1 MTGARSSVR
10 ILEAQRLR
18 IGTHP
23 SGAPGSRTQDTTR
36 LNASVTILRH
46 IELSSNR
53 AHSFGREFTPV
64 KTDTARPAGQ
74 LLAPD
79 MRETIGKRAR
89 LMAWSGLVAA
99 AIIAV
104 TAGFALW
111 QGRQTATDVSRQQLS
126 TLAALLSEQTHQT
139 LATADLVLRVWSEAA
154 GETDIASPGDI
165 RAKFGTRQ
173 NFDALIER
181 TRAIP
186 QIAAVTIVDING
198 EVVNSTR
205 SFPPP
210 AVSLKERESFLA
222 HMADPA
228 LALHLAAP
236 VLGQS
241 ASGGT
246 MALSRKIKNRSGA
259 VVGLAMAEIE
269 TGFLSTFYDKARADP
284 LVHVALFRRDGVLLA
299 SLPNNDDA
307 VALSPAGR
315 SVLFHDMPEA
325 AESIG
330 TLFVGTQIAGR
341 RDSEQGLILVQAVRD
356 YPLQISIAAPGE
368 LVFQYWKKRALLLG
382 SIVTFFVFM
391 ISLLTIWIAKL
402 LRQHGVVLS
411 ELAASEKTASDHMQE
426 LQLRDARE
434 SLLRRDAAMKS
445 RVTAFDAQLRSSL
458 DRLGRMIESVASLS
472 QSMMAAAGHARQ
484 GSERAE
490 VVSSR
495 AADHVA
501 SVAADAESIS
511 SAGHEIAARVAASV
525 STAADVIAEADQ
537 TDLAIAQL
545 AEATN
550 QIDSVS
556 ALIREIASQTN
567 LLALNATIEAARAG
581 QAGRGFSVVASEVKS
596 LSAQTSGATN
606 EISRQIEAIQLASQ
620 RCIEALQSIRGRMLG
635 ARTSGQGVS
644 DEIAKQSRST
654 TQIALTIRAAADD
667 AQGALSSARAVRQA
681 TDLSNTSAT
690 EVMALARDLD
700 GEARRIRSQ
709 VSEFFGAL
717 DAA

>member
-1 MTGARSSVR
+1 M
-10 ILEAQRLR
+10 
-18 IGTHP
+18 
-23 SGAPGSRTQDTTR
+23 
-36 LNASVTILRH
+36 
-46 IELSSNR
+46 
-53 AHSFGREFTPV
+53 
-64 KTDTARPAGQ
+64 KTDTARPAVQ

-89 LMAWSGLVAA
+89 LMAWSGLAAA
-99 AIIAV
+99 AIIAG
-104 TAGFALW
+104 TAGLALW

-126 TLAALLSEQTHQT
+126 TLAALLTEQTHHT
-139 LATADLVLRVWSEAA
+139 LATADLVLRSSSEA
-154 GETDIASPGDI
+154 GSGTDIVSPDDL

-173 NFDALIER
+173 HFDALIER

-186 QIAAVTIVDING
+186 QITAVTIVDIHG
-198 EVVNSTR
+198 EVVSSTR
-205 SFPPP
+205 SFPRP
-210 AVSLKERESFLA
+210 AVSLKDKESFLA

-228 LALHLAAP
+228 LTLHLAAP
-236 VLGQS
+236 VPRQS
-241 ASGGT
+241 ATGRT

-259 VVGLAMAEIE
+259 VVGLAMVEIE
-269 TGFLSTFYDKARADP
+269 TGFLNAFYDKARADA
-284 LVHVALFRRDGVLLA
+284 LVQVALFRRDGVLLA
-299 SLPNNDDA
+299 SLPNADDA
-307 VALSPAGR
+307 VARSHAGH
-315 SVLFHDMPEA
+315 SALFRDLPQA
-325 AESIG
+325 AETIG
-330 TLFVGTQIAGR
+330 TMFVGTNIAGPQ
-341 RDSEQGLILVQAVRD
+341 DSDKGLILAQAVRD
-356 YPLQISIAAPGE
+356 YPLQISVAMPGE
-368 LVFQYWKKRALLLG
+368 LVFRYWKKRALILG
-382 SIVTFFVFM
+382 GVVAFFVLM

-402 LRQHGVVLS
+402 LRQHGVTLT
-411 ELAASEKTASDHMQE
+411 ELAASEKTASEHMQE

-434 SLLRRDAAMKS
+434 ALLRRDAAMKS

-472 QSMMAAAGHARQ
+472 ESMMAAAGHARQ

-490 VVSSR
+490 VASSR

-511 SAGHEIAARVAASV
+511 STGREIAARVVASV
-525 STAADVIAEADQ
+525 STAADVIAEADR

-545 AEATN
+545 ADATN
-550 QIDSVS
+550 QIDNVS
-556 ALIREIASQTN
+556 TLISEIASQTN

-620 RCIEALQSIRGRMLG
+620 HCIEALQSIRARMLG
-635 ARTSGQGVS
+635 AQTSGQGVS

-667 AQGALSSARAVRQA
+667 AKGVLSSARAVRQA
-681 TDLSNTSAT
+681 ADLSNTSAT

-709 VSEFFGAL
+709 VSEFFGTL
-717 DAA
+717 DAASPDPGRERSASSVALSDDLILDPKRAAP